1 MTSPNTSSRPRIV
14 ISPRWPH
21 LDTVLRIH
29 VFDLPP
35 RTAVTLRA
43 TQRDPYDC
51 VWSSSATF
59 ESQADGSVDLHR
71 DAPNSGSY
79 SGTDPMGLIWSM
91 EAFDEPVSASPAD
104 FLAPTTLTVAAEIH
118 GEQVCTAH
126 AHRLRVP
133 DGLCR
138 TEVREHGLVGTLY
151 RPDDDRSRPGVLLL
165 GGSEGGMHED
175 DAALLA
181 AHGYAVLA
189 LAYYGMP
196 GLPSTLQDIPLEY
209 FAQALRFLRMHAHV
223 DGERL
228 TVMGVS
234 KGGEA
239 ALLIGATFREPCAVI
254 SMVGSG
260 LITQGISQDVL
271 TGSFLDIMATPV
283 ASWTYQGR
291 GLTYLPN
298 VVTAE
303 LEAAVAAGTPIALR
317 MAFEPAL
324 AGDHLLSAVTI
335 PVERINGPVLLI
347 SGEHDQGYGPEVHH
361 VAAQR
366 LATNNHSYQHI
377 VYPGAGHLIAAPP
390 YAPTTRSTSPGPGV
404 TFDHGGTPA
413 ANAHARADAWQQT
426 IRFLAAHTGR

>member
-1 MTSPNTSSRPRIV
+1 MTSSNAPGRARVV
-14 ISPRWPH
+14 ISPQRPH
-21 LDTVLRIH
+21 LDTVLGIQ

-35 RTAVTLRA
+35 RTAVTVRA
-43 TQRDPYDC
+43 TQHDPHGR

-59 ESQADGSVDLHR
+59 TSQADGSVDLHR
-71 DAPNSGSY
+71 DAPIEGSY
-79 SGTDPMGLIWSM
+79 SGADPMGLIWSM
-91 EAFDEPVSASPAD
+91 EALDESVSGIPAG
-104 FLAPTTLTVAAEIH
+104 FLAPTTLTVAAEVH
-118 GEQVCTAH
+118 GEQVCCAQV
-126 AHRLRVP
+126 HRLRVP
-133 DGLCR
+133 DGLAR

-151 RPDDDRSRPGVLLL
+151 RPDDDRVLPGVLLL

-196 GLPSTLQDIPLEY
+196 GLPSTLQGIPLEY
-209 FAQALRFLRMHAHV
+209 FAQALRFLRTHAHV

-228 TVMGVS
+228 TVMGAS

-239 ALLIGATFREPCAVI
+239 ALLIGATFPQPCAVI
-254 SMVGSG
+254 SVVGSG

-271 TGSFLDIMATPV
+271 TGSFLDIMTTPV
-283 ASWTYQGR
+283 ANWTYQGR
-291 GLTYLPN
+291 PLPYLPN
-298 VVTAE
+298 VVTPE
-303 LEAAVAAGTPIALR
+303 LEAAVAAGAPVALR
-317 MAFEPAL
+317 MAIEPDL
-324 AGDHLLSAVTI
+324 ARNHLLPAVTI

-347 SGEHDQGYGPEVHH
+347 SGEQDLGYGAAFHH
-361 VAAQR
+361 LAAKR
-366 LATNNHSYQHI
+366 LAANNHPYKHI

-404 TFDHGGTPA
+404 TFDHGGAPA

-426 IRFLAAHTGR
+426 IRFLAATRR

>member
-1 MTSPNTSSRPRIV
+1 MTSPNASGRPRIV
-14 ISPRWPH
+14 ISPRRPH
-21 LDTVLRIH
+21 LDTVLHIH

-35 RTAVTLRA
+35 RTAVTVRA
-43 TQRDPYDC
+43 TQRDPHDR

-59 ESQADGSVDLHR
+59 ASQADGSVDLHR
-71 DAPNSGSY
+71 DAPIDGGY
-79 SGTDPMGLIWSM
+79 SGADPMGLIWSM
-91 EAFDEPVSASPAD
+91 EPFDGPASDTPAR

-118 GEQVCTAH
+118 GEQVCSAQVQ
-126 AHRLRVP
+126 RLRVP
-133 DGLCR
+133 DGLAR

-151 RPDDDRSRPGVLLL
+151 HPDDDHSRPGVLLL

-189 LAYYGMP
+189 LVYYGMP

-209 FAQALRFLRMHAHV
+209 FEQALRLLRTHAHV

-228 TVMGVS
+228 AVMGIS

-239 ALLIGATFREPCAVI
+239 ALLIGATFPQPCAVI

-271 TGSFLDIMATPV
+271 TGSFLQIMTTPV
-283 ASWTYQGR
+283 ANWTYQGR
-291 GLTYLPN
+291 ELTYLPN
-298 VVTAE
+298 VVTPE
-303 LEAAVAAGTPIALR
+303 LEAAVAAGAPIALR
-317 MAFEPAL
+317 MAFELPP
-324 AGDHLLSAVTI
+324 DHLLPAVTI

-347 SGEHDQGYGPEVHH
+347 SGEHDQGYGPAVHH

-366 LATNNHSYQHI
+366 LAANNHPYKHL

-404 TFDHGGTPA
+404 TFDHGGVPA

-426 IRFLAAHTGR
+426 IRFLAAYAGR